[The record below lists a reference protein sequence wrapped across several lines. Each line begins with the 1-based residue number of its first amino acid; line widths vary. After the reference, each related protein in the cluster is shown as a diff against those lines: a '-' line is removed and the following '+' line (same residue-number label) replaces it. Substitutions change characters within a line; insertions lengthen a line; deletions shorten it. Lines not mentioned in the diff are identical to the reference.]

1 MDPNKKKTKLR
12 TRRVRRVRGRM
23 HGTPERPRLSV
34 CRSLRHI
41 SAQLV
46 DDASGRTIMALSSQ
60 SPELRGETPYWGNA
74 KAAAMLGIAFG
85 EKAKGQGISQVVF
98 DRGPYKYHGRVKAF
112 ADAAREAG
120 LKF

>member
-12 TRRVRRVRGRM
+12 TKRIRRVRGRI

-41 SAQLV
+41 SAQLI
-46 DDASGRTIMALSSQ
+46 DDANGRTIVALSSQ
-60 SPELRGETPYWGNA
+60 SPELRGEMPYWGNA
-74 KAAAMLGIAFG
+74 KAAALLGKVFG
-85 EKAKGQGISQVVF
+85 EKAKSQGISLVAF
-98 DRGPYKYHGRVKAF
+98 DRGPYKFHGRVKAF